1 MNNNNLTTAMVTMA
15 LSKLP
20 ATVFGENGTEL
31 TATSYWDGL
40 ERVFNWRQSLNLNL
54 SIAARGGT
62 EGLWYVD
69 YSVTPKSGWSDLV
82 LTAQMHVAMIMSVKV
97 PKKILSFNA
106 DMSPAPFIQKLKF
119 PETEITYVN
128 NQSLWNF
135 EQFIRDESMEVDG
148 KRFCDTEY
156 SAVNRSQIGQGEA
169 RDFDMIVMEFFE
181 TDTDSE
187 TFPKCIEALAPGGIL
202 MLTAS
207 NNNGKLYRDDFW
219 FHPNSQIHEL
229 LKSSDGLV
237 FHDSAMH
244 GQTIF
249 VKN

>member
-1 MNNNNLTTAMVTMA
+1 MNNSNIITAMVSMA
-15 LSKLP
+15 LSKMP
-20 ATVFGENGTEL
+20 STIFGENGSEL
-31 TATSYWDGL
+31 TAVSYWEGL

-54 SIAARGGT
+54 SIAARGGV

-69 YSVTPKSGWSDLV
+69 FSVTPKSGWSDIVWSGQLP
-82 LTAQMHVAMIMSVKV
+82 VAMIISMNA

-106 DMSPAPFIQKLKF
+106 DNSPAAFIQKLKF

-156 SAVNRSQIGQGEA
+156 SAVDRSEIGQGEA
-169 RDFDMIVMEFFE
+169 RDFDMILMEFFE
-181 TDTDSE
+181 TNADSE
-187 TFPKCIEALAPGGIL
+187 TLPKCIEALAPGGIL
-202 MLTAS
+202 LLSVA
-207 NNNGKLYRDDFW
+207 NNSGKLYRDDFW
-219 FHPNSQIHEL
+219 FHPHNEAHEI

-237 FHDSAMH
+237 FHDSGLH
-244 GQTIF
+244 GHTVF